1 MRQTKRTFICMN
13 NLADIIYIVYLYLL
27 HKFFQ
32 YQEIKYIYKKVI
44 CYRSY
49 VVLMLEV
56 SILSISTYF
65 LLFFDTVPTEWYFVG
80 FFNSIVVNVAYFL
93 NTTTTTTKLLNFVEH
108 TMPLK
113 TRFISL
119 LYTYLVFVLKLITN
133 IIIM

>member
-13 NLADIIYIVYLYLL
+13 NLADIIYTVYLYLL

-32 YQEIKYIYKKVI
+32 YQEIKYIYKQSNMLYILCRFNVRGI
-44 CYRSY
+44 DFVHFY
-49 VVLMLEV
+49 VFPIGFWHCSDRVV
-56 SILSISTYF
+56 F
-65 LLFFDTVPTEWYFVG
+65 R

-93 NTTTTTTKLLNFVEH
+93 NTTTTTTTINFVEH

-119 LYTYLVFVLKLITN
+119 LYTYLIFVLKLITH
-133 IIIM
+133 IIIMQ